1 VLVEGDELDSRRQA
15 LASAL
20 SVLNNRERRIFEAR
34 RLTGASHAQG
44 TRRRVR
50 RLTRARAPDRR
61 ELIREGAEDGQEPRR
76 RDGGSTGGWKCH
88 NGYVSREPN
97 DIRDDDDKG
106 CAAYFRMVC
115 QHRAE
120 RKSAVL
126 AHFDEPKLP

>member
-1 VLVEGDELDSRRQA
+1 MLTVQSFIQFPVPGLGPYLRSARAHRRT
-15 LASAL
+15 
-20 SVLNNRERRIFEAR
+20 N
-34 RLTGASHAQG
+34 HAQG

-61 ELIREGAEDGQEPRR
+61 ELVREGAEDGQEPRR

-88 NGYVSREPN
+88 NGCVSREPN
-97 DIRDDDDKG
+97 DIRDDDK
-106 CAAYFRMVC
+106 AVRSAYFRMVC

-126 AHFDEPKLP
+126 THFDEPKLP